1 MQNNRMPFAATYRLL
16 MVADPNGN
24 RPGSSGTKRQ
34 QQRQRCTQR
43 ALGSDRGGTPKLT
56 VDVNIVFDIAKMIPP
71 ERSRSAGDAGRSG
84 R

>member
-1 MQNNRMPFAATYRLL
+1 
-16 MVADPNGN
+16 
-24 RPGSSGTKRQ
+24 
-34 QQRQRCTQR
+34 
-43 ALGSDRGGTPKLT
+43 